1 MSWLYKTTRFIFK
14 SKARFIMIQPV
25 SAPFVHHWNTAKF
38 NERILSIILLLVIVW
53 ATCIH
58 GFNVLLICLF
68 GFLGATIAWL
78 IRKYLFKTTGTP
90 LEYMIP
96 GLLLV
101 LIFPI
106 TIPLFIP
113 FITMFFTYFIFFI
126 VFGGKENNYLNIPAF
141 GALFAYMA
149 WPGYFTYFFNNT
161 EKLVDGITKASSI
174 SILKSYAT
182 NHAIQKSSFILLQ
195 EAGVS
200 ISSIDK
206 SITDFLNTVFFN
218 EFNSSLPYGFF
229 DFLFGFKSITIIE
242 SGIFILF
249 IGLIILFAIS
259 YYKYITA
266 FTAAFIY
273 LLLVWI
279 FGIGLNNE
287 ELFHGDI
294 LFSMVNFGTMIAL
307 FYYNVF
313 PENNC
318 VKKISQIILGIIT
331 GFFSYICLRFIKSTE
346 GMFLV
351 LCSINILVIF
361 AKNFQITTTSE
372 QRTMSNE

>member
-1 MSWLYKTTRFIFK
+1 
-14 SKARFIMIQPV
+14 MIQGI
-25 SAPFVHHWNTAKF
+25 SAPFIHHWNTAKF
-38 NERILSIILLLVIVW
+38 NERILNSILLLVILW

-58 GFNVLLICLF
+58 GVSVMLVCLS
-68 GFLGATIAWL
+68 GFLGAVSAWML
-78 IRKYLFKTTGTP
+78 GKFFFKTVDTKFDY
-90 LEYMIP
+90 LLP

-126 VFGGKENNYLNIPAF
+126 LFGGRENNYFNIPAF
-141 GALFAYMA
+141 GALFAYMS
-149 WPGYFTYFFNNT
+149 WPRYFSYFFTNN
-161 EKLVDGITKASSI
+161 EKLADSITKATSI
-174 SILKSYAT
+174 TILRSYAS
-182 NHAIQKSSFILLQ
+182 NHSVQKNSFALLQ

-218 EFNSSLPYGFF
+218 EFKSALPYGFF
-229 DFLFGFKSITIIE
+229 DFLFGLKSTTIIE

-249 IGLIILFAIS
+249 IGLIILFAVS
-259 YYKYITA
+259 YFKYVTA
-266 FTAAFIY
+266 FTAAFVF

-279 FGIGLNNE
+279 FGIGLPGE
-287 ELFHGDI
+287 EIFHGDI
-294 LFSMVNFGTMIAL
+294 LFSLVNFGTMIAL
-307 FYYNVF
+307 FYYNIF

-318 VKKISQIILGIIT
+318 VKKISQIAIGIIT
-331 GFFSYICLRFIKSTE
+331 GIFSYICLRYTKSTE

-351 LCSINILVIF
+351 LCTINIIVILF
-361 AKNFQITTTSE
+361 KNFQMNTMSE
-372 QRTMSNE
+372 QRSISNE